1 MNRAAPGVVL
11 ATLIVIVGCARGA
24 PPSARAQVGD
34 LLIDHAFAFEPIT
47 AASGAAYFRIHNG
60 GTVAD
65 TVLEASSPA
74 AKAASFHGSNMAHLD
89 VLEIPAGGE
98 VELKPGATHL
108 MLTDF
113 GDAPKAGDSLTV
125 TLRFAR
131 AGSVTLRLPIRRY
144 GQ

>member
-1 MNRAAPGVVL
+1 MKRVVPGVAL
-11 ATLIVIVGCARGA
+11 AALIAVTGCAGGG
-24 PPSARAQVGD
+24 PPSARARAGD
-34 LLIDHAFAFEPIT
+34 LLIDQAFAFEPIT
-47 AASGAAYFRIHNG
+47 TASGAAYFRIHNG

-65 TVLEASSPA
+65 TVLEATSPA
-74 AKAASFHGSNMAHLD
+74 AKSASFHGSNMAHLD

-108 MLTDF
+108 MFSDF
-113 GDAPKAGDSLTV
+113 GAVPRAGDSLTV

-131 AGSVTLRLPIRRY
+131 AGSVTLRLPVRRY